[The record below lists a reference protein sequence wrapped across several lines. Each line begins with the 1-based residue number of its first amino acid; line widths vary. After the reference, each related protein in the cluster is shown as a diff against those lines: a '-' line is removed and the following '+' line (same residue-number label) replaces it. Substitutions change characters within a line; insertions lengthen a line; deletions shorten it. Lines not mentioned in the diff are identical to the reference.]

1 MDDRVGIAEALAELL
16 AHRHLADH
24 RFVHGVHHDEVVGVD
39 GARAGAGPA
48 AQRVHRRERIGAELD
63 ARADFADLGG
73 LLQHDD
79 VEASLV
85 EAERARHAADA
96 AAHHDDG
103 VVLVAAH
110 PWTLPHGR
118 AVRARLYRKHTVCM
132 HTVNIDGSG
141 PAPPHD
147 HTRRR
152 SSARLISSFSGS
164 AALRISAAW
173 KKSSTL

>member
-1 MDDRVGIAEALAELL
+1 MHAVGADQRRAFEHAPVLVGDAHGLVADVDVHDARRGVQRDILFRLYFLVDRQVNVGAMNDRVGIAEALAELL

-110 PWTLPHGR
+110 P
-118 AVRARLYRKHTVCM
+118 
-132 HTVNIDGSG
+132 
-141 PAPPHD
+141 
-147 HTRRR
+147 
-152 SSARLISSFSGS
+152 
-164 AALRISAAW
+164 
-173 KKSSTL
+173 